1 MISDVT
7 QHICASSADVWSQ
20 TGRTPGS
27 LLYFIDFCHKAWL
40 TGARERGRERKSW
53 VRFSGRKRLETGAQ
67 SCKSSRIQCFFFHL
81 PLPCLI
87 EVQNNFSIGDRLCPV
102 RIIRGGSPQPPVPS
116 HVWSSELGVTT
127 EFPSSC
133 NNFTQPADTDRQPG
147 SSHSLHITGQHENSD
162 NTS

>member
-20 TGRTPGS
+20 TGRSPGS

-67 SCKSSRIQCFFFHL
+67 SCKSSRIQCFIFHL

-102 RIIRGGSPQPPVPS
+102 RIIRGGSPQFPVMCGAQ
-116 HVWSSELGVTT
+116 SSESPRSFLPLAIISHNQRILTGSQDPVTACT
-127 EFPSSC
+127 
-133 NNFTQPADTDRQPG
+133 
-147 SSHSLHITGQHENSD
+147 
-162 NTS
+162 